1 MTLMHFEVSVLAL
14 SISCAHSALNAS
26 NTVKFGYSMI
36 LKPNSP
42 MKVTVQ
48 QQQVPQKKLFSF
60 GLTFAYL
67 GPGEQLID
75 ARDGG
80 KNSS

>member
-48 QQQVPQKKLFSF
+48 P
-60 GLTFAYL
+60 YIIL
-67 GPGEQLID
+67 G
-75 ARDGG
+75 R
-80 KNSS
+80 S